1 METINLKVN
10 SNEALLLI
18 NALNLLDISYASSFN
33 QVFPSLSEYEKV
45 KAKAN
50 CIKYRKTIE
59 NLTNY
64 ITASKL

>member
-10 SNEALLLI
+10 SNEASLLI

-33 QVFPSLSEYEKV
+33 QLFPSLSENEKI
-45 KAKAN
+45 KAKTI
-50 CIKYRKTIE
+50 CVKYRKTIE
-59 NLTNY
+59 NLTDY